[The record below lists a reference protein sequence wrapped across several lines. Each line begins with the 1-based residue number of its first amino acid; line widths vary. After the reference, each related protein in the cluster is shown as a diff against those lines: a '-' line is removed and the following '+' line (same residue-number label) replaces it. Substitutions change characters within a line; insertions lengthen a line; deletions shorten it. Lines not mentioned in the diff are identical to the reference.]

1 MIATKPKDL
10 ESISEDYDGYSKE
23 NAGDNGNGDGEL
35 KDISQVYFGN
45 MAGYPILTREQEIGL
60 AKEIRKGT
68 CYRRERYGK
77 KRIRYRFIML
87 ERTEEAKAAAQKL
100 ILHNLPL
107 VIFTAK
113 HYMGF
118 GLPFEDLVQ
127 EGNFALVKAANQY
140 RYRKS
145 RFSTY
150 AIASIRKA
158 IYRALKKLN
167 RANRIGSLDETIS
180 DNGSSLEYIDS
191 IPDSRALLPEENSE
205 LVKNENEECIRNL
218 LVSQLDERSEGI
230 IISRYWEGK
239 ILKKIGQEYG
249 VSKERARQVQDRA
262 LKQLKESV
270 EAAGYG

>member
-1 MIATKPKDL
+1 MVM
-10 ESISEDYDGYSKE
+10 EM
-23 NAGDNGNGDGEL
+23 GN
-35 KDISQVYFGN
+35 
-45 MAGYPILTREQEIGL
+45 YPVLTRGQEIELFKRIEETTIVYTQKIAPMTEEEKEASQEIKSIEQEIKD
-60 AKEIRKGT
+60 AKHEM
-68 CYRRERYGK
+68 
-77 KRIRYRFIML
+77 IM
-87 ERTEEAKAAAQKL
+87 
-100 ILHNLPL
+100 HNLPL
-107 VIFTAK
+107 VIYIAK
-113 HYMGF
+113 QYRDF
-118 GLPFEDLVQ
+118 GVPFEDLIQ
-127 EGNFALVKAANQY
+127 EGNFALLRAVDHYDLKKNTT
-140 RYRKS
+140 
-145 RFSTY
+145 FSTY